1 MKAGP
6 HIEHDRAAEGWEPR
20 EPGYLRFLFALLMS
34 ATVFEGYDITI
45 FHLCTPDIAQTFA
58 MGDPAVGVM
67 ASIVRIGGMASF
79 FFVLLA
85 DRYGR
90 KPVLSATVLGYT
102 VFTLLT
108 SMSSGVVS
116 FTLFQ
121 SAAQVFL
128 AAEFGVAVTM
138 ISEEFPDDR
147 RGRAVAGLHMVAIVG
162 VIAAGL
168 VYGVMSGTAWGWRG
182 MYALGVVPLVLV
194 AFLRRGLRE
203 TARFDALEQKRAL
216 AGVARPP
223 LLAQLRAT
231 SALLLGPYRSRL
243 LVVAGLWNSIGLVG
257 GPTITYFSLYAR
269 RDHGWSAD
277 DLGTTVIL
285 AYVGGTLGSLLSGV
299 LMDRIGRRVTAAVF
313 YARSAAGMYMLFTSD
328 AHAEILFAEVATMF
342 AYQASRTATSALS
355 TELFPTE
362 IRATGYSLTVQ
373 VIGQLF
379 WMLSPLVIGL
389 LAGPLGGLG
398 RAASLFAVGPLAGIA
413 LLAFVPETRGRS
425 LEDVGEAAV
434 AANA

>member
-20 EPGYLRFLFALLMS
+20 ERGYLRFLFALLMS

-168 VYGVMSGTAWGWRG
+168 VYGAMSGTAWGWRG

-203 TARFDALEQKRAL
+203 TARFDALEQKRVR
-216 AGVARPP
+216 AGVERPP

-313 YARSAAGMYMLFTSD
+313 YALSAAGMYMLFTSD

-355 TELFPTE
+355 TEPFPTE

>member
-6 HIEHDRAAEGWEPR
+6 HIEHDRAAEGWEPPER
-20 EPGYLRFLFALLMS
+20 GYLRFLFALLMS

-45 FHLCTPDIAQTFA
+45 FHLCTPDIAHTFA

-67 ASIVRIGGMASF
+67 ASIVRIGGMCSF

-85 DRYGR
+85 DRFGR
-90 KPVLSATVLGYT
+90 KPVLSMTVLGYT

-168 VYGVMSGTAWGWRG
+168 VYGAMSGSAWGWRG
-182 MYALGVVPLVLV
+182 MYALGVIPLVLV

-203 TARFDALEQKRAL
+203 TARFAALEQRRTS
-216 AGVARPP
+216 AGRERPP

-231 SALLLGPYRSRL
+231 LALFLGPYRSRL

-277 DLGTTVIL
+277 ELGTTVIL
-285 AYVGGTLGSLLSGV
+285 AYLGGTLGSLLSGV
-299 LMDRIGRRVTAAVF
+299 LMDRIGRRFTAALF
-313 YARSAAGMYMLFTSD
+313 YALSAAGMYVLFTSD
-328 AHAEILFAEVATMF
+328 AHLEILLAEVSTMF

-373 VIGQLF
+373 VIGQVL
-379 WMLSPLVIGL
+379 WMASPLVIGL

-413 LLAFVPETRGRS
+413 LLLFVPETRGRS
-425 LEDVGEAAV
+425 LEDVGEAA
-434 AANA
+434 ATSA